1 MSKHTPEPW
10 FYESEPRYC
19 SEILGLEDRSV
30 CVFVDDPSE
39 ADVNRIISC
48 VNACAGMD
56 DPAAEI
62 AELKRQRDELLNLVK
77 RARLEWLDQNQT
89 SDDTD
94 VVTPYDHVLYRGDIP
109 LGRANAN
116 RIVTCVNACVGM
128 EDPAAEIEKLKRQ
141 RDELL
146 ALARAVVCH
155 STVKDVMGVKCAAFP
170 WTEYE
175 GLAAKVKE
183 ISDES

>member
-1 MSKHTPEPW
+1 MSKHSPEP
-10 FYESEPRYC
+10 RKTNTDA
-19 SEILGLEDRSV
+19 I
-30 CVFVDDPSE
+30 
-39 ADVNRIISC
+39 AD
-48 VNACAGMD
+48 
-56 DPAAEI
+56 
-62 AELKRQRDELLNLVK
+62 LTRQRDELLDLVK

-109 LGRANAN
+109 LGEANAA
-116 RIVTCVNACVGM
+116 RIVACVNACVGM
-128 EDPAAEIEKLKRQ
+128 EDPAAEIEKLRRQ

-146 ALARAVVCH
+146 GLVRAVVCH

-183 ISDES
+183 IAYES